1 MAIFSV
7 WPHFDLWSLISRAEF
22 YPILLKMKSRIP
34 VHWSF
39 ISHDKNVINV
49 VCVNNMANPKMKSFN
64 SYVFVHEA
72 RHEFFLQMWTL
83 HLLHKNRLLLYEQ
96 LWWNLGPSL
105 TINIIENWFVNLFW
119 PTLQILEWSYTSLS
133 IGWFLVIW
141 AISDHCHLISTSC

>member
-1 MAIFSV
+1 MCKKNVANFSV
-7 WPHFDLWSLISRAEF
+7 WPHFELWSLISRAEF
-22 YPILLKMKSRIP
+22 YPIPLKLKSRLP
-34 VHWSF
+34 VHWSI
-39 ISHDKNVINV
+39 ISCDKNVIHV
-49 VCVNNMANPKMKSFN
+49 VRVNKMPNPKMKSFN

-72 RHEFFLQMWTL
+72 RHKKTHF
-83 HLLHKNRLLLYEQ
+83 LHKNRLLLYEQ